1 MERCPDVHVLATSR
15 EPLNIRGEHVY
26 RIPELALPSTGAS
39 TSDIGAAAAVGLF
52 VERAAQHDHT
62 FTLDDTS
69 APVVANICRRLDGI
83 PLAIELAAARLR
95 SLSLEQ
101 LNLRLDQRF
110 RILTG
115 GTRTDEPRQQTLLA
129 LIDWSWD
136 LLDATERSV
145 LSRASVFN
153 GSFDIDAA
161 VGVLADDPD
170 EPWTLL
176 DRLTGLAD
184 KSLVHL
190 TDNGRY
196 RMLETI
202 RAFVAAKLD
211 KYDEHDGRDDA
222 SGLADAHLA
231 HYLAIAV
238 DAEPHLR
245 SHDQLQYWARLDP
258 EHDNF
263 TAALQHAL
271 TKADPTEA
279 LQLVVSLRNYWSR
292 HGLHTLASDV
302 LDAILDRTTSV
313 IDPRLYCRAAIDR
326 AWHYGRQGRFR
337 VGNEHAERAIS
348 AARAVDDPAL
358 LALALVTTAYD
369 VVGEPERMLTYA
381 EEALALATQLRDS
394 YLTSCALQRR
404 AGALRESDSPQAL
417 RCIEQSRLVHRRP
430 VLRTTPNRPK
440 NRLGSHLS
448 PGSGQQ
454 LLNVACSVPPDVR
467 KFTAPNNPG
476 QALRPV
482 RRKSGDELYDPPNT
496 PQQHQCEEPR
506 SVPCTTAIAPAIRS
520 TKLRLGGA
528 IFSTFDDEARSQQ
541 RPRRDLLLP
550 RDDARLD
557 LPARSRSGFASAKGR
572 VAPADTQNRPNRPNP
587 QTH

>member
-1 MERCPDVHVLATSR
+1 MVTIVGPGGVGKTRLALHAAVELLDGSGDGVWLVELAPVSDPDRVVATVTRALGLSDDPTRDPLEFLLDVCVDRDTLIVLDNCEHVIDAAAKLTHELMQRCPDVHVLATSR

-245 SHDQLQYWARLDP
+245 SHEQLQYWARLDP

-348 AARAVDDPAL
+348 AARALDDPAL

-369 VVGEPERMLTYA
+369 VVGEPERMLVRGGGPRA
-381 EEALALATQLRDS
+381 CDPAARQLPHQLR
-394 YLTSCALQRR
+394 
-404 AGALRESDSPQAL
+404 
-417 RCIEQSRLVHRRP
+417 
-430 VLRTTPNRPK
+430 
-440 NRLGSHLS
+440 
-448 PGSGQQ
+448 
-454 LLNVACSVPPDVR
+454 
-467 KFTAPNNPG
+467 
-476 QALRPV
+476 
-482 RRKSGDELYDPPNT
+482 
-496 PQQHQCEEPR
+496 
-506 SVPCTTAIAPAIRS
+506 IAA
-520 TKLRLGGA
+520 
-528 IFSTFDDEARSQQ
+528 
-541 RPRRDLLLP
+541 
-550 RDDARLD
+550 
-557 LPARSRSGFASAKGR
+557 ASWR
-572 VAPADTQNRPNRPNP
+572 VAGVG
-587 QTH
+587 